1 MSATVLL
8 VEDEP
13 GLVLTLSDLFRS
25 AGYTVET
32 AMDGIRGRDLA
43 LRKPFDLLIL
53 DVMLPGLDG
62 FEICHAAREHGFD
75 GGILM
80 LTARSQVPDR
90 VTGLR
95 TGADDYV
102 VKPFDPDELL
112 ARVNALLRRVH
123 KEQLTPVMSSSS
135 ARSWWTL
142 PKAGYAERASP

>member
-1 MSATVLL
+1 MNATSLL

-13 GLVLTLSDLFRS
+13 GLVLTLSDLLRA

-32 AMDGIRGRDLA
+32 AVDGIRGRDLA
-43 LRKPFDLLIL
+43 LRKAFDLLIL

-62 FEICHAAREHGFD
+62 LKICHAVREHGFD

-102 VKPFDPDELL
+102 VKPFPFCDYQ
-112 ARVNALLRRVH
+112 A
-123 KEQLTPVMSSSS
+123 
-135 ARSWWTL
+135 
-142 PKAGYAERASP
+142 